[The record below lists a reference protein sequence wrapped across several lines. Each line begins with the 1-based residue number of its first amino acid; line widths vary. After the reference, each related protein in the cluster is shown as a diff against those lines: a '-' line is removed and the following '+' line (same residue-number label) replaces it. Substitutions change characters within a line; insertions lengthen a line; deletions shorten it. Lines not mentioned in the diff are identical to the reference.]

1 MAPGIK
7 PECLLHMRDRDAEA
21 VQAVLAGN
29 KAAYA
34 DLYDR
39 YARLVLSVCLN
50 ATGRIA
56 PAQDLSQEVFLRAYC
71 RLADLRR
78 PELFG
83 RWLLGITRLVCK
95 EWKRAK
101 IRDRH
106 QFCGSGPMDVAEAT
120 AEDDDFEQ
128 VHEAIMTLPE
138 KERLAIQAFYLQGHS
153 VERGQAILGL
163 SRSGFYNV
171 LDRARQRL
179 ARLMK
184 QTLKGDS

>member
-1 MAPGIK
+1 
-7 PECLLHMRDRDAEA
+7 MRDRDAE
-21 VQAVLAGN
+21 AVLAGN

-50 ATGRIA
+50 ATGQIA
-56 PAQDLSQEVFLRAYC
+56 PAQDLSQEAFFRAYC

-83 RWLLGITRLVCK
+83 RWLIGITRLVCK

-101 IRDRH
+101 FRDRH
-106 QFCGSGPMDVAEAT
+106 QFGEFDPVDEAEPSV
-120 AEDDDFEQ
+120 EDDGFEH
-128 VHEAIMTLPE
+128 VHKAIMLLPK
-138 KERLAIQAFYLQGHS
+138 KERLAIQAFYLQGQS
-153 VERGQAILGL
+153 AERGQEILGL

-179 ARLMK
+179 ARLIS
-184 QTLKGDS
+184 QNRGDEA

>member
-1 MAPGIK
+1 M
-7 PECLLHMRDRDAEA
+7 PERDAEA
-21 VQAVLAGN
+21 VRAVLAGD

-50 ATGRIA
+50 KTGQLTS
-56 PAQDLSQEVFLRAYC
+56 AQDLSQEVFTRAYC

-83 RWLLGITRLVCK
+83 RWILGISRRVCR

-101 IRDRH
+101 FRSRH
-106 QFCGSGPMDVAEAT
+106 QFTEVQPEDVTESAP
-120 AEDDDFEQ
+120 EDDDFER
-128 VHEAIMTLPE
+128 VHKAIRALPE
-138 KERLAIQAFYLQGHS
+138 KERLAIQVFYLQGHS
-153 VERGQAILGL
+153 VEQGQELLGL

-171 LDRARQRL
+171 LDRARQKL
-179 ARLMK
+179 ARFLRRS
-184 QTLKGDS
+184 GEDGR